1 MKSKQIL
8 EDIGLTGV
16 KHNILGSKAL
26 LKALYGKDGFGVINS
41 ITVMAQCMRNIA
53 SPEDPELIA
62 LMANVWS
69 MDTFELLAT
78 VALVSDA
85 IKEE

>member
-26 LKALYGKDGFGVINS
+26 LKALYGKDPAGVVVS
-41 ITVMAQCMRNIA
+41 IDLMAQCMGNMKF
-53 SPEDPELIA
+53 PEDPELTA

-69 MDTFELLAT
+69 MSVHELRAT
-78 VALVSDA
+78 VKLVSDA
-85 IKEE
+85 MED